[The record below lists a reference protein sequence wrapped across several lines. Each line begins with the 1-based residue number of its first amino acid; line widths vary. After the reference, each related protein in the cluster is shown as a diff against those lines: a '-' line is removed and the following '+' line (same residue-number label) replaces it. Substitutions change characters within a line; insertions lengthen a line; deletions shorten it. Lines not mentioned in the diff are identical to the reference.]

1 MHTYIELMNGLGEQI
16 NELCTSEKFDTDYF
30 SGDRALSFCNLV
42 PDFLHTVHAA
52 NPC

>member
-30 SGDRALSFCNLV
+30 SGDKSFVILQPSARFSTHSTC
-42 PDFLHTVHAA
+42 
-52 NPC
+52 C